1 MNNMDHNRIEYLTP
15 PIISEDKPIWVN
27 PVGGLGDIIML
38 STALMR
44 SYEKFGR
51 KFRIVRRS
59 QYTRFFINHPAV
71 ESIGN
76 PCVGDNII
84 CNDYWSREEF
94 NNVETKA
101 LTIMLKIFGVEDND
115 DKLFLPV
122 SENPST
128 AEILKTVP
136 WGEKNVAIS
145 FSSESPRKMMHPIKW
160 HIIVEKLLAQRC
172 FVIQLGQM
180 GDIPIKGAY
189 SLLGATTPD
198 QVVSIL
204 EKVDAVI
211 TLDNFIMHAA
221 KVAGK
226 PTVSLFGPTEATRYA
241 YKDHISLQANIYECP
256 YHNECLGPHHADNYS
271 TQCPLCESHCMNQ
284 FNENQIVDIIMSK
297 LNK

>member
-1 MNNMDHNRIEYLTP
+1 MDYNRIEYLTSQ
-15 PIISEDKPIWVN
+15 ILAEDKPIWVN

-44 SYEKFGR
+44 SYEKFNR

-59 QYTRFFINHPAV
+59 QYTHFFINHPAV
-71 ESIGN
+71 ECIGN
-76 PCVGDNII
+76 PNVGVNII
-84 CNDYWSREEF
+84 CNDYWSRVEF
-94 NNVETKA
+94 DNAKTKA
-101 LTIMLKIFGVEDND
+101 LTVMLKIFGVEDNN
-115 DKLFLPV
+115 DKLFLPAIV
-122 SENPST
+122 SQGTEKIIKN
-128 AEILKTVP
+128 VP
-136 WGEKNVAIS
+136 WGKNNVAIS

-160 HIIVEKLLAQRC
+160 QIIVEKLLAQRC

-204 EKVDAVI
+204 EKVDVVI
-211 TLDNFIMHAA
+211 TPDNFIMHAA
-221 KVAGK
+221 KVAEK
-226 PTVSLFGPTEATRYA
+226 PTVSLFGPTEASRYA
-241 YKDHISLQANIYECP
+241 YGDHVSLQANITECP

-271 TQCPLCESHCMNQ
+271 TQCPLRDNHCMNQ